1 MPACIMLVMKKNVS
15 VLVKRQTSQQTSGKL
30 RLDDDCFVLDKD
42 RLPHHEALAILKA
55 RVRPVVGV
63 EDVPLAD
70 AAGRFLAE
78 AVVSP
83 RAIPAHDNA
92 AVDGYAFAYA
102 SYDKGKG
109 ARLVIAGQASAGHPL
124 SNAPLP
130 DHAVRIFT
138 GAVMPQGFD
147 TVAMQEDVLVEDEGG
162 GRWAV
167 IPPGLRQCANRRLAG
182 EDAKA
187 GAVLLEPGARLR
199 PQDVASAAAT
209 GLDRL
214 RCYAP
219 LKIAIAS
226 SGDEILRSGEA
237 FGPGKVYDANVPMLE
252 GLARAVGS
260 AAVDL
265 GVLPDKAERVRAA
278 LSRASKRYSA
288 VIISGGASQGAE
300 DHVVRSIDA
309 LGKRHLWQIAIKP
322 GRPMSF
328 GQVGDSVVLG
338 LPGNPV
344 AVFVCFLMYVRP
356 VLTRLAGGL
365 WPEPVR
371 FPLPAAFT
379 QRKKLG
385 RREFWRARLT
395 RSDGGQLQVA
405 KFPRDGS
412 GLISSLR
419 ESDGLVEVSEEVD
432 EVRAGEMVNFIPFSE
447 FGLLS

>member
-1 MPACIMLVMKKNVS
+1 
-15 VLVKRQTSQQTSGKL
+15 
-30 RLDDDCFVLDKD
+30 
-42 RLPHHEALAILKA
+42 
-55 RVRPVVGV
+55 
-63 EDVPLAD
+63 
-70 AAGRFLAE
+70 RFLAE
-78 AVVSP
+78 LVVSP

-130 DHAVRIFT
+130 GHAVRIFT

-182 EDAKA
+182 EDTKA
-187 GAVLLEPGARLR
+187 GAVLLEAGTRLR

-219 LKIAIAS
+219 LRIAVAS
-226 SGDEILRSGEA
+226 TGDEILRPGET
-237 FGPGKVYDANVPMLE
+237 FVPGKVYDANAPMIE
-252 GLARAVGS
+252 TLAKGVG
-260 AAVDL
+260 ADVVDL
-265 GVLPDKAERVRAA
+265 GVLPDKAKRVRVT
-278 LSRASKRYSA
+278 LSKASKTYDA
-288 VIISGGASQGAE
+288 IVISGGASQGAE
-300 DHVVRSIDA
+300 DHVVHSIDA

-328 GQVGDSVVLG
+328 GQIGDSVVLG

-356 VLTRLAGGL
+356 VLTLLA
-365 WPEPVR
+365 
-371 FPLPAAFT
+371 
-379 QRKKLG
+379 
-385 RREFWRARLT
+385 
-395 RSDGGQLQVA
+395 
-405 KFPRDGS
+405 
-412 GLISSLR
+412 
-419 ESDGLVEVSEEVD
+419 
-432 EVRAGEMVNFIPFSE
+432 
-447 FGLLS
+447 